1 MILSSARYEVH
12 DRCPRRY
19 ALERTHEPR
28 SISGLGVVISAA
40 LLDTFDRCERR
51 FALERNYESRGIST
65 VGLLYRGVEGG
76 VVALDPGEGAKD
88 AVRAVT
94 AVKDVDA
101 GPLAAISAVR
111 HVGLMSEVIS
121 LALRRKL
128 GPMSRLQDVEF
139 GKHQWHS
146 GLFETRS
153 AILHR
158 FVLVSHI
165 DDDVL
170 RGFAHSWGTVG
181 ELAALGRDVTLTFI
195 AIGAQRGGRRH
206 GAWSKC
212 FQHPVQKTMLR
223 FGRRKGSN
231 GFTDG
236 WKEIWREQTDIT
248 AARWLDQMQADDVL
262 GDLIQSRTVP
272 YRKDDARIAQAKAD
286 LVTILP
292 AMEAASVD
300 SPMRRSSCD
309 DPIRGVCP
317 FSPLCWSPVEV
328 EIDDLLHLYRQ
339 SMSP

>member
-1 MILSSARYEVH
+1 MILSSARYDVH

-28 SISGLGVVISAA
+28 SISGLGLMYA
-40 LLDTFDRCERR
+40 
-51 FALERNYESRGIST
+51 
-65 VGLLYRGVEGG
+65 GVEGG
-76 VVALDPGEGAKD
+76 VVAPDPGEGAKD

-111 HVGLMSEVIS
+111 HVGLMAEVIA

-146 GLFETRS
+146 SLFETRS

-158 FVLVSHI
+158 IILVSHI

-212 FQHPVQKTMLR
+212 FRHPVQKTMLR

-236 WKEIWREQTDIT
+236 WKDIWREQTDIA

-262 GDLIQSRTVP
+262 TDLIQSRTVP
-272 YRKDDARIAQAKAD
+272 YRKDDARIAQAKSD
-286 LVTILP
+286 MLTILP
-292 AMEAASVD
+292 AMESASVD

-309 DPIRGVCP
+309 DPIKGVCP
-317 FSPLCWSPVEV
+317 FSPLCWSPTSSSVE
-328 EIDDLLHLYRQ
+328 DLVHLFARRA
-339 SMSP
+339 SPSP

>member
-1 MILSSARYEVH
+1 M
-12 DRCPRRY
+12 Y
-19 ALERTHEPR
+19 A
-28 SISGLGVVISAA
+28 
-40 LLDTFDRCERR
+40 
-51 FALERNYESRGIST
+51 
-65 VGLLYRGVEGG
+65 GVEGG
-76 VVALDPGEGAKD
+76 VVAPDPGEGAKD

-111 HVGLMSEVIS
+111 HVGLMAEVIS

-146 GLFETRS
+146 GLFETKG

-165 DDDVL
+165 DDDVI

-206 GAWSKC
+206 SHWARA
-212 FQHPVQKTMLR
+212 FQHPIQKTMLR

-262 GDLIQSRTVP
+262 GDLIQSRTIP
-272 YRKDDARIAQAKAD
+272 YRKDDARIAQAKTD
-286 LVTILP
+286 MFTILP
-292 AMEAASVD
+292 QMESASVD

-309 DPIRGVCP
+309 DLIRGVCP
-317 FSPLCWSPVEV
+317 WQPLCWSPTEVEV
-328 EIDDLLHLYRQ
+328 EDLGHLFARRAFP
-339 SMSP
+339 SS

>member
-19 ALERTHEPR
+19 ALERTHEPS
-28 SISGLGVVISAA
+28 SISGLGLMYA
-40 LLDTFDRCERR
+40 
-51 FALERNYESRGIST
+51 
-65 VGLLYRGVEGG
+65 GVEGG
-76 VVALDPGEGAKD
+76 VVAPDPGEGAKD

-111 HVGLMSEVIS
+111 HVGLMAEVIA

-128 GPMSRLQDVEF
+128 GPMARLAPVPM

-236 WKEIWREQTDIT
+236 WKDIWREQTDIA

-262 GDLIQSRTVP
+262 ADLIQSRTVP
-272 YRKDDARIAQAKAD
+272 YRKDDARIAQAKSGHAHD
-286 LVTILP
+286 SSGDGVGFSGLPDAAVKLRRSHQRGLSVLSAVLVT
-292 AMEAASVD
+292 
-300 SPMRRSSCD
+300 
-309 DPIRGVCP
+309 
-317 FSPLCWSPVEV
+317 
-328 EIDDLLHLYRQ
+328 
-339 SMSP
+339 

>member
-1 MILSSARYEVH
+1 MILEPRIFDTF

-28 SISGLGVVISAA
+28 SISGLGLMYA
-40 LLDTFDRCERR
+40 
-51 FALERNYESRGIST
+51 
-65 VGLLYRGVEGG
+65 GVEGG
-76 VVALDPGEGAKD
+76 VVAPDPGEGAKD

-111 HVGLMSEVIS
+111 HVGLMAEVIA

-128 GPMSRLQDVEF
+128 GPMARLDPVPM

-212 FQHPVQKTMLR
+212 LQHPVQKTTLR

-231 GFTDG
+231 GFTSG
-236 WKEIWREQTDIT
+236 WVEIWREQTDIT

-262 GDLIQSRTVP
+262 TDLIQSRTVP
-272 YRKDDARIAQAKAD
+272 YRKDDARIAQAKSD
-286 LVTILP
+286 MLTILP
-292 AMEAASVD
+292 AMESASVD

-309 DPIRGVCP
+309 DPIKGACP
-317 FSPLCWSPVEV
+317 WQALCWSPSEASA
-328 EIDDLLHLYRQ
+328 EDLGHLFARRAYP
-339 SMSP
+339 SS

>member
-19 ALERTHEPR
+19 ALELTHEPR
-28 SISGLGVVISAA
+28 SISGLGLMYA
-40 LLDTFDRCERR
+40 
-51 FALERNYESRGIST
+51 
-65 VGLLYRGVEGG
+65 GVEGG
-76 VVALDPGEGAKD
+76 VVAPDPGEGAKD

-94 AVKDVDA
+94 AVKDVDSA
-101 GPLAAISAVR
+101 PLAAISAVR
-111 HVGLMSEVIS
+111 HVGLMAEVIALS
-121 LALRRKL
+121 LRRKL
-128 GPMSRLQDVEF
+128 GPMVRLAPVPL
-139 GKHQWHS
+139 GKHQWQS

-212 FQHPVQKTMLR
+212 FQHPIQKTMLR

-236 WKEIWREQTDIT
+236 WKDIWREQTDIA

-262 GDLIQSRTVP
+262 TDLIQSRTVP
-272 YRKDDARIAQAKAD
+272 YRKDDARIAQAKSD
-286 LVTILP
+286 MFTILP
-292 AMEAASVD
+292 QMEKASPD
-300 SPMRRSSCD
+300 DPMRRHSCD
-309 DPIRGVCP
+309 DPIRGQCP
-317 FSPLCWSPVEV
+317 WAFLCWSSTEASVE
-328 EIDDLLHLYRQ
+328 DLGHLFARRA
-339 SMSP
+339 SPSP